1 MLALR
6 YTWPSVDE
14 VAKSPGQVYPPGAA
28 AAAHGS
34 TLREPGCTPRRDGDR
49 WVRLAPAVAAI
60 STGLRALYAALLP
73 RGLLREFKR
82 LRRPG
87 GSTLRI
93 EYIANS
99 PYKLLVM

>member
-34 TLREPGCTPRRDGDR
+34 TLREPAAARPAAKATAGFDLPPLLLLDLDYATHDSSDRPAATALPAQRRR
-49 WVRLAPAVAAI
+49 HTRV
-60 STGLRALYAALLP
+60 LP
-73 RGLLREFKR
+73 L
-82 LRRPG
+82 
-87 GSTLRI
+87 SD
-93 EYIANS
+93 YI
-99 PYKLLVM
+99 L